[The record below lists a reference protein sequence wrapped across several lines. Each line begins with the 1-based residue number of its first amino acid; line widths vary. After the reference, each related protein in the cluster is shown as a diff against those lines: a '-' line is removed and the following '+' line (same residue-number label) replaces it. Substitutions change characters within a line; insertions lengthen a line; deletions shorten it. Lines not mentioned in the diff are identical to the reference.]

1 MWKLVMA
8 LVMGVGILGSPGLA
22 DVIYVDASAGGANT
36 GDSWEDAYTDIQSAL
51 GSAVSSDEIWV
62 AAGTYKP
69 TVGTDRAISFMMRDG
84 VSLYGGFTGGETSLD
99 QRNWVVN
106 ETILSGDIG
115 VQDNNSDNSY
125 HVVVGANDASLDGFT
140 VTEGNANGG
149 SSYSLGGGMYN
160 YHCTA
165 IVTNCIFIGNSS
177 GNKGGGIYNN
187 RINSTVTNCTFKN
200 NNSVYGGGMLTDGG
214 EIKIVNC
221 NFSNNSAGGYGG
233 GVVGKEC
240 TLMEVT
246 SCNFNG
252 NTTNN
257 IGGAMLV
264 YYTNLRMAN
273 CTLSGNQAVFYGG
286 GIYDNRGWGTTE
298 LVNCTLSGNVAGNNG
313 GGIYSDT
320 RTLALTNCI
329 LWANTAVNGS
339 QIYNFDSSVSVFHSN
354 IQGGLMENGNIDADP
369 LFVRNPSPGLDG
381 MWGTDDDDYGDLQL
395 QAGSPCIDAGDNTA
409 VPYDTADLD
418 NDSDTTERIP
428 LDLSFIPR
436 FVDDPFTI
444 DTGISDL
451 PDYPDVIDMGAYEWT
466 TIKILSP
473 NGGEQLDR
481 TSQYEITWDSYGN
494 IETVVLAYSTDNGQ
508 GWNNIDTVANNG
520 AYQWTIPQE
529 NSNQCLVRVSDV
541 SDSDIYDISDGVFR
555 IYECTLLYDLN
566 DDCEVNMADFALLA
580 SEYLQ
585 NGVLNP

>member
-1 MWKLVMA
+1 MSKLVNC
-8 LVMGVGILGSPGLA
+8 SFSCNT
-22 DVIYVDASAGGANT
+22 ASHN
-36 GDSWEDAYTDIQSAL
+36 
-51 GSAVSSDEIWV
+51 
-62 AAGTYKP
+62 
-69 TVGTDRAISFMMRDG
+69 
-84 VSLYGGFTGGETSLD
+84 
-99 QRNWVVN
+99 
-106 ETILSGDIG
+106 
-115 VQDNNSDNSY
+115 
-125 HVVVGANDASLDGFT
+125 
-140 VTEGNANGG
+140 
-149 SSYSLGGGMYN
+149 
-160 YHCTA
+160 
-165 IVTNCIFIGNSS
+165 
-177 GNKGGGIYNN
+177 
-187 RINSTVTNCTFKN
+187 
-200 NNSVYGGGMLTDGG
+200 
-214 EIKIVNC
+214 
-221 NFSNNSAGGYGG
+221 GG
-233 GVVGKEC
+233 GVYND
-240 TLMEVT
+240 
-246 SCNFNG
+246 SCS
-252 NTTNN
+252 T
-257 IGGAMLV
+257 I
-264 YYTNLRMAN
+264 
-273 CTLSGNQAVFYGG
+273 
-286 GIYDNRGWGTTE
+286 
-298 LVNCTLSGNVAGNNG
+298 
-313 GGIYSDT
+313 
-320 RTLALTNCI
+320 LTNCI
-329 LWANTAVNGS
+329 LWENTANNGY
-339 QIYNFDSSVSVFHSN
+339 QIYNYDSSVTVSHSD